1 MPSPLSRQTLAQR
14 IHLLLEREIDHLI
27 LVERLL
33 GDPLYARDVLLVC
46 DALVGTPL
54 PGLAAQFRASTLASA
69 ATGTTAQATPA
80 GPAPLAGPPRAL
92 PQGLPSRSDRA
103 AVPGH
108 AALANAWGQD
118 TSGFGL
124 SQPALLV
131 DQVADQAAGRLAS
144 RAAADLSPNH
154 TAPAHPAAAA
164 DGEAKA
170 PSVGPERRRGW
181 LNRLRDL

>member
-14 IHLLLEREIDHLI
+14 IHLFLEREIDHLI

-33 GDPLYARDVLLVC
+33 GDPHYARDVLLVC

-54 PGLAAQFRASTLASA
+54 PELAALFRASSLASA
-69 ATGTTAQATPA
+69 APGTAAPAAPA
-80 GPAPLAGPPRAL
+80 GPEALAGGLHAL
-92 PQGLPSRSDRA
+92 AHGLPSRAGGA

-131 DQVADQAAGRLAS
+131 DQVAHRGAS
-144 RAAADLSPNH
+144 GAAAQP
-154 TAPAHPAAAA
+154 TPAPPAPAHPTAAA
-164 DGEAKA
+164 DGDTGA
-170 PSVGPERRRGW
+170 PPAVPERRRGW
-181 LNRLRDL
+181 LDRLRDL